1 MNTPNRRPSRVLFL
15 DFDGCLHPVTHG
27 ATLDGP
33 ALSTVHF
40 GWLPL
45 LGRALQSHD
54 DVVVVVHSTWR
65 YEYRIDELR
74 EVLGV
79 VGRRVVVATPPG
91 RGTRASSG
99 GCTRIRRSATTASST
114 TTRESSGTRCRQNS
128 SSATRVPACQHLR
141 CSQHSAS
148 GWAKRRADTDEPKK

>member
-1 MNTPNRRPSRVLFL
+1 MQHENRCTY

-79 VGRRVVVATPPG
+79 VGRRVVAATPPG
-91 RGTRASSG
+91 PRYESIKWWLHTNPSFRDY
-99 GCTRIRRSATTASST
+99 RILDDDPREFGDPLPPELILCDPSTGVSAPEVLAALS
-114 TTRESSGTRCRQNS
+114 EWLGE
-128 SSATRVPACQHLR
+128 
-141 CSQHSAS
+141 
-148 GWAKRRADTDEPKK
+148 AKS